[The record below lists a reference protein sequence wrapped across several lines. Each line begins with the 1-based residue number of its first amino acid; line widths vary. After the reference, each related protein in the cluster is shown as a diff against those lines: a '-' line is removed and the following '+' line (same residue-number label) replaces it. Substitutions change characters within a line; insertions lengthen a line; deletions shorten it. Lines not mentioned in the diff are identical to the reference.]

1 VQWTHKQEGLVL
13 KSLEAQVISSGKRS
27 SVAKL
32 ASILI
37 LECIVLFAIAEGIAR
52 LFLPSGPDFIHPQ
65 MLVEPSMTRGFT
77 HRPNQ
82 HAYTIDKPFV
92 TNSLGLRDERE
103 VPLTKE
109 GEFRIVVLGD
119 SMTVGL
125 GVLSEDT
132 FTSQLERSLNEP
144 FDRVRALNGAVGAY
158 ATWQEVDLLKEKIH
172 QLQPDIVLLAFYWND
187 LYTKPRP
194 VIPVAMGESGEQH
207 DAALKYLRLLKRS
220 ALLLLLRERYEI
232 LRLKILPSFDWSHQ
246 AMIYEGGTSPYL
258 EQAYRD
264 VSESLEELKSLGDD
278 HGFIPVVIILP
289 IPGQI
294 HRLDS
299 PTHMQERIK
308 MITDKIGLRTV
319 DMLHPLQKA
328 YAVQHDLVIPWDN
341 SHYSPQGHK
350 VVAESIEQYLSAE
363 RLLPSQAGR
372 NSIGTIDLMRGEI
385 Q

>member
-1 VQWTHKQEGLVL
+1 VQWTAKQDGLLL
-13 KSLEAQVISSGKRS
+13 KSREAQAISSEKKRR
-27 SVAKL
+27 VVKL

-37 LECIVLFAIAEGIAR
+37 LECIVLFAVSEGIAR
-52 LFLPSGPDFIHPQ
+52 LLLPSGPNFIHPQ
-65 MLVEPSMTRGFT
+65 MLIEPSMSRGFT

-103 VPLTKE
+103 VPLAKG

-132 FTSQLERSLNEP
+132 FARQLEKSLNQR

-158 ATWQEVDLLKEKIH
+158 STWQEVDLLKEKIH

-187 LYTKPRP
+187 LYTKPRQVTP
-194 VIPVAMGESGEQH
+194 IAISDSGEQH

-220 ALLLLLRERYEI
+220 ALLLFLRERYEI
-232 LRLKILPSFDWSHQ
+232 LRLKISPSFDWSHQ
-246 AMIYEGGTSPYL
+246 EMIYEGGTSLYL
-258 EQAYRD
+258 EQAYED
-264 VSESLEELKSLGDD
+264 VSESLEQLKALGDR

-294 HRLDS
+294 HRLNS
-299 PTHMQERIK
+299 PTYMQQRIH
-308 MITDKIGLRTV
+308 MITEKIGLRTV
-319 DMLHPLQKA
+319 DMLQPLQQA
-328 YAVQHDLVIPWDN
+328 YALQHDLVIPWDN
-341 SHYSPQGHK
+341 SHYSAQGHK
-350 VVAESIEQYLSAE
+350 VVAETIEQYLSAKG
-363 RLLPSQAGR
+363 LLPSLVNR
-372 NSIGTIDLMRGEI
+372 NSVGTIDPMRGETR
-385 Q
+385 